1 MTRSLRLSF
10 LVVLP
15 AALAVAADAPTL
27 PSMEAQQVAQLK
39 DAKWTA
45 PKAPEFPPGAMAS
58 PIATDPAPGGNVG
71 YAKLPPG
78 ATLPLHWHSAAEYT
92 VLISGKVQFIVDGKP
107 YDLEPGSYVVIPAK
121 TNHLAKCAPGA
132 ECILLTRRGGP
143 TDYHWVK

>member
-1 MTRSLRLSF
+1 MRNGPLRRRRSFHLERWPRRS
-10 LVVLP
+10 P
-15 AALAVAADAPTL
+15 A
-27 PSMEAQQVAQLK
+27 
-39 DAKWTA
+39 
-45 PKAPEFPPGAMAS
+45 
-58 PIATDPAPGGNVG
+58 DPALGGNIG

-107 YDLEPGSYVVIPAK
+107 YDLEPGGYVVIPAK

-143 TDYHWVK
+143 IDYTG